1 MVLDIRLLIKL
12 IYMLRIQIKQ
22 SINIL
27 LKNIKKLVLYEDQKT
42 LIEY

>member
-1 MVLDIRLLIKL
+1 MVLDIRLLTKL

-27 LKNIKKLVLYEDQKT
+27 LKNIKKLVLHEDQKT

>member
-1 MVLDIRLLIKL
+1 MVLDIILLIKL

-27 LKNIKKLVLYEDQKT
+27 LKNIKKLVFYEDQKT